1 MEVNIITI
9 YNWMDNLGVHKYR
22 LDEPSYTRMLKLMS
36 LTNKIARRGSST
48 RKSIWVN
55 VPSDYEVQLRNVKE

>member
-1 MEVNIITI
+1 MEVNIISI
-9 YNWMDNLGVHKYR
+9 YNWMDDLGTHKYR

-36 LTNKIARRGSST
+36 LTNKIARSGSST

-55 VPSDYEVQLRNVKE
+55 VPTRF